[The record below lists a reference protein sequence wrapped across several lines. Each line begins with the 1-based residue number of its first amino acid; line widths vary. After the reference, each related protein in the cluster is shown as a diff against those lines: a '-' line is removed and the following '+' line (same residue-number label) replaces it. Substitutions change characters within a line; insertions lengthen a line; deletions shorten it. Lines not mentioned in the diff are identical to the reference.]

1 MYYQWYYVPQSGTSS
16 NGMRITISG
25 YPGAGKTTVGKLLAD
40 RLGYK
45 FYSVGDLRGKM
56 AMERG
61 MTIDELNKLGEK
73 EFWTDDMADQWQK
86 KIGQTEDNFVI
97 EGRLSFYFIPD
108 SVKIFLTIDPTVAAE
123 RVFINQRPD
132 EKPVSSAAEMKNLI
146 QQRLEADR
154 KRYQE
159 YYHIDPS
166 AAENFD
172 LVIDTTSKSIDEVVE
187 EIQSRLSKT

>member
-1 MYYQWYYVPQSGTSS
+1 MK
-16 NGMRITISG
+16 ITISG
-25 YPGAGKTTVGKLLAD
+25 YPGAGKTTVGQLLAD

-56 AMERG
+56 AMDRG

-73 EFWTDDMADQWQK
+73 EFWTDDLADQWQK

-108 SVKIFLTIDPTVAAE
+108 SVKIFLTIDATEAAQ
-123 RVFINQRPD
+123 RVFKNQRPD
-132 EKPVSSAAEMKNLI
+132 EKPASSVAEMKKLI
-146 QQRLEADR
+146 ADRLEADR

-159 YYHIDPS
+159 YYGLDPS
-166 AAENFD
+166 AKENFD
-172 LVIDTTSKSIDEVVE
+172 VVLDTTNLTVE
-187 EIQSRLSKT
+187 QIVQELLKRIKATQ

>member
-1 MYYQWYYVPQSGTSS
+1 MK
-16 NGMRITISG
+16 ITISG

-61 MTIDELNKLGEK
+61 MTIDELNKVGEK

-86 KIGQTEDNFVI
+86 KIGQAEDNFVI

-108 SVKIFLTIDPTVAAE
+108 SVKIFLTIDASVAAE
-123 RVFINQRPD
+123 RVFTNQRPD
-132 EKPVSSAAEMKNLI
+132 EKPASSVAEMEQLI
-146 QQRLEADR
+146 GKRLEADR
-154 KRYQE
+154 KRYKE
-159 YYHIDPS
+159 YYGIDPS
-166 AAENFD
+166 AKENFD
-172 LVIDTTSKSIDEVVE
+172 IFLDTTNKSIDEVVD
-187 EIQSRLSKT
+187 EIQNYIGH

>member
-1 MYYQWYYVPQSGTSS
+1 
-16 NGMRITISG
+16 MRITISG

-40 RLGYK
+40 RLRYK

-61 MTIDELNKLGEK
+61 MTIDELNKVGEK

-86 KIGQTEDNFVI
+86 KIGTTEDNFVM

-108 SVKIFLTIDPTVAAE
+108 SVKIFLTIDPPVAAE
-123 RVFINQRPD
+123 RVFKNQRPD
-132 EKPVSSAAEMKNLI
+132 EKPVSSVAEMKNLI
-146 QQRLEADR
+146 HERLEADR

-166 AAENFD
+166 AKENFD
-172 LVIDTTSKSIDEVVE
+172 VVIDTTNSSIEQIIDGLLKQ
-187 EIQSRLSKT
+187 IKH

>member
-1 MYYQWYYVPQSGTSS
+1 
-16 NGMRITISG
+16 MRITISG
-25 YPGAGKTTVGKLLAD
+25 YPGAGKTTIGKLLAD

-56 AMERG
+56 AMDRG

-73 EFWTDDMADQWQK
+73 EFWTDDLADQWQK

-108 SVKIFLTIDPTVAAE
+108 SFKLFLTINKTVAAE
-123 RVFINQRPD
+123 RILKNQRPD
-132 EKPVSSAAEMKNLI
+132 EKPVSSVAEMEEVINE
-146 QQRLEADR
+146 RLSADK

-159 YYHIDPS
+159 YYGLDPS
-166 AAENFD
+166 DKKNFD
-172 LVIDTTSKSIDEVVE
+172 VVLDTTDLNVE
-187 EIQSRLSKT
+187 QIVEAVLKQIKPR